1 MKIHARFWLAEDG
14 RVKSSRHVEGNQWET
29 VESIRVKLYPVQ
41 GEPFG
46 QATPSGSLEMVIA
59 NPDAAKLFREAAIG
73 QEFDAV
79 FSLVEKPAEV

>member
-14 RVKSSRHVEGNQWET
+14 RVKSSRRTAEGKWEDT
-29 VESIRVKLYPVQ
+29 ESIRVKLYPVQ

-59 NPDAAKLFREAAIG
+59 NPEAAALFKNAPIG

-79 FSLVEKPAEV
+79 FSLVEPAKE